1 MTQEKKI
8 LKPSMHVELEQL
20 ITAFALQRF
29 WGLQKPVIFHKEP
42 WSERS
47 QEKWSVEADVFK
59 DLFRVTVYSEEN
71 VYFRFILNQDVM
83 QTWINLL
90 RCAQV
95 LIYENTDELDTEEA
109 LHILLEGM
117 LAKEPKAVSIRKKGR
132 WVHDV
137 SYRHDYFVNNNLIL
151 SIEYEVEDRRLYCL
165 DRQFA
170 LDPFLLEETELAKAK
185 TEALKKH
192 LQRLRRHIQTI
203 QEIIAVVE
211 GLVDTEAPISVEVE
225 ESLPKGRWEGRGS
238 PYQLRYYVHGEEAP
252 LFLIEKWEKGLRC
265 RLSEGPGYKESL
277 FYLDSSSE
285 VDAET
290 EALKKVFEYIQQAH
304 KSNKFILEGLTA
316 SINERKT

>member
-1 MTQEKKI
+1 
-8 LKPSMHVELEQL
+8 
-20 ITAFALQRF
+20 
-29 WGLQKPVIFHKEP
+29 
-42 WSERS
+42 
-47 QEKWSVEADVFK
+47 
-59 DLFRVTVYSEEN
+59 
-71 VYFRFILNQDVM
+71 
-83 QTWINLL
+83 
-90 RCAQV
+90 
-95 LIYENTDELDTEEA
+95 
-109 LHILLEGM
+109 
-117 LAKEPKAVSIRKKGR
+117 
-132 WVHDV
+132 
-137 SYRHDYFVNNNLIL
+137 
-151 SIEYEVEDRRLYCL
+151 
-165 DRQFA
+165 
-170 LDPFLLEETELAKAK
+170 LEETELAKAK